1 MEEKDFIKDLF
12 QEKLSNFE
20 TPVRPE
26 LWSAVSSSIGAGG
39 AASATGFS
47 ILTKWIIG
55 LTIATGSVGS
65 LWYAFSKDEKT
76 STSQKTTHMNSESSS
91 SEIKSTIKSA
101 ENKENQVFQL
111 NDNSKIGL
119 EKTKELEMQ
128 NPQESNTFE
137 PSPAEFLQEKFEPEE
152 KVEKSVVSSSP
163 EAKPQSKSNK
173 SVEENKNVENK
184 NLPEVSEMRVSM
196 PNVFTPNGDGSNDY
210 LAIPELDVED
220 FSLVVLDE
228 KGKTIFT
235 TTSLDF
241 QWDGRMMNGEMA
253 PSGNY
258 VYFFTGK
265 DRKGKAVTKY
275 SPLNIRY

>member
-12 QEKLSNFE
+12 QEKLSGLE

-26 LWSAVSSSIGAGG
+26 LWSAVSSSIGAG
-39 AASATGFS
+39 ATTTTAGFS
-47 ILTKWIIG
+47 ILSKWIVG
-55 LTIATGSVGS
+55 LTIAAGSVGG

-76 STSQKTTHMNSESSS
+76 STSQKTTHVDSESSS
-91 SEIKSTIKSA
+91 SEIKSTIKSE

-111 NDNSKIGL
+111 NDTSKVRL
-119 EKTKELEMQ
+119 EKTEDLETQ
-128 NPQESNTFE
+128 NLKESNTLE
-137 PSPAEFLQEKFEPEE
+137 PSQVEFLQEKLETED
-152 KVEKSVVSSSP
+152 KKEKSIVSSSP
-163 EAKPQSKSNK
+163 EAKPHSKSNK
-173 SVEENKNVENK
+173 TIEESKNTENK

-196 PNVFTPNGDGSNDY
+196 PNVFTPNGDGNNDY

-235 TTSLDF
+235 TTSFDF
-241 QWDGRMMNGEMA
+241 QWDGRMMNGEIA

-275 SPLNIRY
+275 SPLSIRY